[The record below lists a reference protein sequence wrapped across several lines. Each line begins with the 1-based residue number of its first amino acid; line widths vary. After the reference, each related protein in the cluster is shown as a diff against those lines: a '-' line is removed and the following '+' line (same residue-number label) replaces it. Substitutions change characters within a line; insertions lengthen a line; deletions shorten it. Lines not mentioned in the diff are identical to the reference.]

1 MIIVCREIDKYEDRP
16 ASHYIVTKEV
26 DDRIASLL
34 KIRSRFNPELTY
46 YVTRL
51 DEDYTEQ
58 ELLGIF
64 KQLKYRKEPY
74 FVKL

>member
-1 MIIVCREIDKYEDRP
+1 MVIVDREIDKYEDRP

-26 DDRIASLL
+26 DDRTARFL

-58 ELLGIF
+58 ELLAIF
-64 KQLKYRKEPY
+64 NQSEYRKEPY

>member
-1 MIIVCREIDKYEDRP
+1 MVIVCREIDKYEDRP

-26 DDRIASLL
+26 DDRTASFL

-51 DEDYTEQ
+51 DEDYTVQ
-58 ELLGIF
+58 ELLAIF
-64 KQLKYRKEPY
+64 NQSEYRKEPY

>member
-1 MIIVCREIDKYEDRP
+1 MIAVCMEIDKCAGMP
-16 ASHYIVTKEV
+16 PLHYVVSRNVTEQMLFNL
-26 DDRIASLL
+26 R
-34 KIRSRFNPELTY
+34 IRSRLNPELTY

-58 ELLGIF
+58 ELLAVF
-64 KQLKYRKEPY
+64 NQLEYRKEPY

>member
-1 MIIVCREIDKYEDRP
+1 MIAVCMEIDKC
-16 ASHYIVTKEV
+16 AGSHPLHYVVSRNVTEQMLFNL
-26 DDRIASLL
+26 R
-34 KIRSRFNPELTY
+34 IRSRFNPELTY